1 MIKKVE
7 SGYKVKQT
15 GKYKMKKETHIY
27 VPLIYNRVVLWSN
40 MMLSINDAESIGYPY
55 RKCGT

>member
-27 VPLIYNRVVLWSN
+27 GLLIYKQSGTFEQY
-40 MMLSINDAESIGYPY
+40 DAFN
-55 RKCGT
+55 K